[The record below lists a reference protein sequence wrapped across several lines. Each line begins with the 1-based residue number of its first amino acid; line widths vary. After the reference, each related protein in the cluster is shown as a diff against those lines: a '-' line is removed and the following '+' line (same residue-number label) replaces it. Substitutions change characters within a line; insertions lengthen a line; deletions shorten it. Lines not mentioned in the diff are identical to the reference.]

1 MNVKE
6 IRELVCDMNAIEI
19 AVHIAHS
26 DLHEWLGRW
35 RAAVLM
41 ALMEDE

>member
-19 AVHIAHS
+19 AVHITHG

-35 RAAVLM
+35 RSAVLM